1 MITESNAAES
11 GGVILFDARPAG
23 QRAATT
29 DSQGAART
37 MAKKK
42 KNPVEVYQMVCESCK
57 ERNYVTSL
65 KRENKS
71 LEVKKYCPSERKHT
85 MHKAKKA

>member
-1 MITESNAAES
+1 
-11 GGVILFDARPAG
+11 
-23 QRAATT
+23 
-29 DSQGAART
+29 

-42 KNPVEVYQMVCESCK
+42 KNPVEVYQMVCEGCK
-57 ERNYVTSL
+57 ERNYVTRL

-71 LEVKKYCPSERKHT
+71 LEVKKYCPGERKHT